1 MGSAPEVIAF
11 IGVSATPGSTGGFF
25 GGVFRAVVLRGAAAL
40 VEFVGADGRG
50 VRAPAL
56 FAGADVAAAAGFLR
70 AAAVFAAVGF
80 AAEADAVPAGFRGGV
95 GFLGAAVPAFLAAV
109 VGLTGVAAGF
119 LTAAVGLGTAAAG
132 FLAAVVGLT
141 GVAAGFLGVVAAL
154 RGGGVVAADAG
165 AGASPVASVSEVF
178 STIQTYQ

>member
-95 GFLGAAVPAFLAAV
+95 GFLGAAVP
-109 VGLTGVAAGF
+109 
-119 LTAAVGLGTAAAG
+119 G